1 MKILFLV
8 LLLIVAGSAAPWVEI
23 LFGKQADY
31 SYQPSNYKNQ
41 QYRRHGKGGKE
52 KEKQKKRNRKG
63 GMKNE
68 EWGMRIGTQWKT
80 KRNEDKDKKKRQRQ
94 K

>member
-52 KEKQKKRNRKG
+52 R
-63 GMKNE
+63 
-68 EWGMRIGTQWKT
+68 WKDICRT
-80 KRNEDKDKKKRQRQ
+80 INPDPYAFPGRAPYPSAPICPW
-94 K
+94 